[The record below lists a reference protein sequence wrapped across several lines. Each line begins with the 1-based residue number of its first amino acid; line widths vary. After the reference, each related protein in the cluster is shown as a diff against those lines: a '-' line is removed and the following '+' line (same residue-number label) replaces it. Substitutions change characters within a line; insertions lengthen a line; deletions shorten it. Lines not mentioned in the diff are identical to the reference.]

1 MTDLTIFTSVFHFV
15 LVGLIVMLGQTIY
28 TAIGFG
34 SGMVTISLLALCFG
48 NVDLYVPFFL
58 LLCLPAELTVFL
70 KDRQHL
76 DIGRTA
82 RLLLFIL
89 PGIILGT
96 FLLKSAPGGSLVL
109 FLGMLIVVLAC
120 WFLFGEQRLKP
131 RAVHPAW
138 EPVVGMVSGTLG
150 GLYGI
155 SGPPL
160 IVYFKMNGADKTVF
174 RVALLTIFLFMTLI
188 RTGTY
193 TAAGLFNIPV
203 LVSTA
208 CILPFS
214 LAGLGTGMVLHDRI
228 PENRFKQVTSIVLLI
243 SGLLLIGKSIG

>member
-1 MTDLTIFTSVFHFV
+1 MIEITIFDSWNH
-15 LVGLIVMLGQTIY
+15 LILAGLIVMLGQTIY

-58 LLCLPAELTVFL
+58 LLCLPAELSVFL
-70 KDRQHL
+70 KDRDHL
-76 DIGRTA
+76 DIRRTA
-82 RLLLFIL
+82 RVLLFIL

-96 FLLKSAPGGSLVL
+96 MLLKSAPGESLVL
-109 FLGMLIVVLAC
+109 FLGMLIVVLAG
-120 WFLFGEQRLKP
+120 WFLVGEHRLKS
-131 RAVHPAW
+131 RVIHRAW
-138 EPVVGMVSGTLG
+138 EPVVGMISGTLG

-160 IVYFKMNGADKTVF
+160 IVYFKMKGVDKTVF
-174 RVALLTIFLFMTLI
+174 RVALLTIFLFMTLL

-214 LAGLGTGMVLHDRI
+214 LAGMGTGMVLHDRI
-228 PENRFKQVTSIVLLI
+228 PERQFKQITSLILLI